1 MLYLVIPSCTL
12 NPCLHNGTC
21 SEVNIVN
28 YKCDCSLTHYKGRVC
43 EIGILETPSIPLL
56 ITDVATHYLSIS
68 AYPDTEL
75 IVNIISS
82 SNHLNITP
90 STIHL
95 YSSYPQSFFFL
106 KADKEG
112 IYTISYNLTGMNA
125 ENFEIP
131 PPVRV
136 VVVNNLYSSILEAT
150 NKTTLDIDI
159 LSSGCCTPGG
169 LIYQCPYSTHTVTF
183 SSTCSWYSDSNGN
196 QVTDGVVFASSHGL
210 TLPVS
215 ISGTELM
222 GLLSNNLSNT
232 LPHTEQSCF
241 DCSNNNPN
249 CTFYNFT
256 AADTVNLLTRR
267 LLGVSYL
274 NYSDHLMPTWLS
286 LFIIPLNLSTDSTFD
301 THDFTTFLSP
311 GVNVSNID
319 GCEGLEVDSNGLY
332 SVLRYADTIIARVM
346 TEEEIYQSSNEN
358 DIICIAVNLCQGNH
372 SPVHISI
379 SDNSQQIIKNLN
391 YIQVRERESEREDI
405 HPLNSTF

>member
-1 MLYLVIPSCTL
+1 MFLLYLVIPSCSL
-12 NPCLHNGTC
+12 SPCLHNGTC
-21 SEVNIVN
+21 SEINIIN

-56 ITDVATHYLSIS
+56 ITDVASHYLNIL

-75 IVNIISS
+75 IVSIISS
-82 SNHLNITP
+82 SKHLNITP

-95 YSSYPQSFFFL
+95 YRSYPQSFFFL

-112 IYTISYNLTGMNA
+112 VYTISYNLTGISA
-125 ENFEIP
+125 ENFETP

-136 VVVNNLYSSILEAT
+136 VVVNNLYGPNFKVL
-150 NKTTLDIDI
+150 TLNIDI
-159 LSSGCCTPGG
+159 LSPGCCTPGG
-169 LIYQCPYSTHTVTF
+169 LIYQCPYSTNTVTF

-222 GLLSNNLSNT
+222 GLLFNNLSNT

-256 AADTVNLLTRR
+256 AVDTVDLLRRR

-286 LFIIPLNLSTDSTFD
+286 LFIIPLNLSADSTFN

-311 GVNVSNID
+311 GNNVSNIA
-319 GCEGLEVDSNGLY
+319 GCEGLDVDSNGLY
-332 SVLRYADTIIARVM
+332 SVLRYTDTIIAQVV
-346 TEEEIYQSSNEN
+346 TEEEKYQPSNEN
-358 DIICIAVNLCQGNH
+358 DIICIAINLCQGDH

-379 SDNSQQIIKNLN
+379 SNNSQQIIKNLN
-391 YIQVRERESEREDI
+391 YIQVREREDTHTLI
-405 HPLNSTF
+405 L